1 MLINKEKTRSEL
13 CPVTKLDWREHIL
26 ITIQAEN
33 PESAKKLTET
43 FVVKSDLST
52 LVEQQEYKFSID
64 KIELED
70 NDAFEC

>member
-1 MLINKEKTRSEL
+1 MPSYKIGLARTY
-13 CPVTKLDWREHIL
+13 L

-33 PESAKKLTET
+33 PESAKRLTET
-43 FVVKSDLST
+43 FVVESDLST